1 MWFTIDHPLD
11 HPDERPMPHQLT
23 QPLTPLLAPPLA
35 ALVVPARIPLPTA
48 ARDGHR
54 GAASR
59 FEPAHSGYRGW
70 VRMEPAEHDGRE
82 DLVVERWMAGDD
94 DALRLAYELFGTMVF
109 TYCARSLFDRDAA
122 ADCAQ
127 ETFVSAWRSRDR
139 FDPAKGRLGAWLMGI
154 AKFRVLDAYRSG
166 ARTPTPTGEVEGL
179 AGTSTAAGSA
189 VPSEDRLADQLLL
202 AQALEHLHP
211 RVRDVVEL
219 AFYSDLTHAEI
230 AARTGIPLGT
240 VKSDLRR
247 GLERLRGDLTRLR
260 TIDADA
266 IGTSDDRVQK
276 GRQDA

>member
-1 MWFTIDHPLD
+1 
-11 HPDERPMPHQLT
+11 
-23 QPLTPLLAPPLA
+23 
-35 ALVVPARIPLPTA
+35 
-48 ARDGHR
+48 
-54 GAASR
+54 
-59 FEPAHSGYRGW
+59 
-70 VRMEPAEHDGRE
+70 MEPAEHDGRE
-82 DLVVERWMAGDD
+82 DLVVERWLAGDD

-109 TYCARSLFDRDAA
+109 TYCGRSLFDRDAV
-122 ADCAQ
+122 ADCTQ

-139 FDPAKGRLGAWLMGI
+139 FDPAKGRLGAWLIGI
-154 AKFRVLDAYRSG
+154 AKFRVLDAYRAG
-166 ARTPTPTGEVEGL
+166 ARTPTPTGDVEGL
-179 AGTSTAAGSA
+179 TVSSA

-247 GLERLRGDLTRLR
+247 GLERLRGDLSRFR
-260 TIDADA
+260 PVGSDEIERD
-266 IGTSDDRVQK
+266 DDRIQR